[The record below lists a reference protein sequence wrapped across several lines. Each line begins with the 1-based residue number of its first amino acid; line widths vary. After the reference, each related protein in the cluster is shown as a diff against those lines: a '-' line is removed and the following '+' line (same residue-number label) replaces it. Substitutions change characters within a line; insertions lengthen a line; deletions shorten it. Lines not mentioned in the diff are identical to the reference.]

1 MLCNAKFSK
10 EVQLKK
16 HLINDHEL
24 EKPFYCG
31 LPFINQICT
40 KSFKDKKSLIRHRKE
55 FHNFTKNCG
64 RSRGGSQHMRT
75 RGVKNKQR
83 FAGVLLMDG
92 PF

>member
-40 KSFKDKKSLIRHRKE
+40 KSFKEKKSLIRHRKE
-55 FHNFTKNCG
+55 FHTFTTK
-64 RSRGGSQHMRT
+64 
-75 RGVKNKQR
+75 
-83 FAGVLLMDG
+83 
-92 PF
+92 